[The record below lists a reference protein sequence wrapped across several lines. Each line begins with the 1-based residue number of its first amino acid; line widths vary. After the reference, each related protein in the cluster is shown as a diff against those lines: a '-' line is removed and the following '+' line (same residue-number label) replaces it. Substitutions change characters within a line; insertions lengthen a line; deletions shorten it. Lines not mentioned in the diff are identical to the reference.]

1 MTDPAKQRSWWQ
13 LPLRVFE
20 KLVAN
25 HASMLAA
32 GVAFWVFLALFP
44 ALVALVS
51 LYGLIA
57 DPVAIQRHLDALAG
71 VLPEVALGVLTDQLK
86 SITAHSNTTLSFTLV
101 FSLAFSWWS
110 ASSAL
115 KAIMEALNVA
125 YGERD
130 RRGLLR
136 FNLEALL
143 LTLGSMG
150 MTILALVGVVAVPI
164 VLRFV
169 DALGLPREL
178 GDLLALVRWPI
189 LAGFVLV
196 GLAVLFRF
204 GPGRARPK
212 WRLIS
217 WGSVVTTALWLL
229 GSALFSFYVSRFNT
243 YDRTYG
249 SLAAVVVLLLWLYG
263 SALVVI
269 LGAQLDAEIEALRRD
284 AVSSG

>member
-1 MTDPAKQRSWWQ
+1 MTDPAKRRSWWQ

-57 DPVAIQRHLDALAG
+57 DPAAIQRHLDALAG
-71 VLPEVALGVLTDQLK
+71 VLPQAALGVLTDQLQ

-169 DALGLPREL
+169 DALGLPHEL

-284 AVSSG
+284 AASSA